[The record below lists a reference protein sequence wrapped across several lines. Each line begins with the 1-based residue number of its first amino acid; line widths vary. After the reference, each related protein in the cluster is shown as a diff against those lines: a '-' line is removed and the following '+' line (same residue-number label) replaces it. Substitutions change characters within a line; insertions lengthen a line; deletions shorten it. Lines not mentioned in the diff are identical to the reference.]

1 MNTSII
7 NELRDSINPSST
19 NLSQACRDIWIFIS
33 SQTEEKRPEY
43 LKTFLTDFRS
53 EKDFLKDPPEDFDKL
68 EWGDQQNEE
77 ELTDLEKR
85 IVSNLIDSNI
95 EESAFYSELCTKL
108 GDDTLLSSIED
119 KAIFLA
125 LLWEDPQIPYYQLE
139 EGRVMDNKQ
148 YGTIISKIRDPL
160 DKAFFILNA
169 KLHYKTQRSSL
180 LIKVAN
186 TLENEDERIVFW
198 AVLLD
203 VQNKQIQELYKAL
216 DELKHGG
223 KQSDGE
229 ESC

>member
-1 MNTSII
+1 M
-7 NELRDSINPSST
+7 
-19 NLSQACRDIWIFIS
+19 
-33 SQTEEKRPEY
+33 
-43 LKTFLTDFRS
+43 TDFRS